1 MRTCFT
7 NPCKNICEVSY
18 KKFTLGSPFFLT
30 ALKFHCKYPL
40 RERDSPFK
48 FIFGSSETEMRSDND
63 SKLHRMTGAPH
74 CRRYIALWGE
84 NQNFVHKFLLITR
97 LNMLFTPMLPVK
109 AEFAAILRIQ
119 SNAENSEQFKTGC

>member
-1 MRTCFT
+1 MANVNFT
-7 NPCKNICEVSY
+7 NPCMNIFERVLQEIY
-18 KKFTLGSPFFLT
+18 FRFTFFLT

-84 NQNFVHKFLLITR
+84 NQNFVHKSLLTKITD
-97 LNMLFTPMLPVK
+97 VSGD
-109 AEFAAILRIQ
+109 A
-119 SNAENSEQFKTGC
+119 